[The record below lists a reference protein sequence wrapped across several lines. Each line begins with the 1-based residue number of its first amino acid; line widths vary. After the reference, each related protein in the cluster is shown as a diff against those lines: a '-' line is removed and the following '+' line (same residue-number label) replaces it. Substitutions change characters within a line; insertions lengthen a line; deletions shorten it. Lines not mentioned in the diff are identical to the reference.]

1 MKPGPNPN
9 HPTDAGGEDPP
20 RTLSQLEESVA
31 GDPRDPFVR
40 RLFAERLQQ
49 EGHYLESSK
58 QYAEVFRAFPTDINL
73 FQNFGFCCQQ
83 TGENELAE
91 KAYKK
96 CLALGAKSAELFF
109 NLGAVLLKQQRLP
122 EARAEFHKSL
132 ELHPGFPS
140 ASLAI
145 ANTFTAQ
152 GNLESAT
159 DWLKQEI
166 KLNPSCAEASINLGA
181 IYQELNQIDQAVDCY
196 SAALQIHPNN
206 ALLHFNRAISLLTR
220 RDYSTG
226 WKEYEWRWDALK
238 KAKPLFAK
246 PEWDGSN
253 PKGKSLLVYPEQG
266 LGDIIMF
273 ARFAPLAAQL
283 GARVTVQC
291 QLCLQRLLQT
301 LPGVESVMT
310 TSQTPTGFDLHAPL
324 LSLPSLL
331 RQSAHFQAPAPYLT
345 ARTLPETRLPIPKLN
360 GPASKIGLVWAGNPQ
375 NPLDRW
381 RSIPF
386 HNLRPLF
393 EISAVQ
399 FYSLQ
404 LAPEP
409 NSIQAGHG
417 QIIDCAGLLTDFAAT
432 ASVIRQLDLVI
443 SVDTAVAHLAGA
455 LGHPVWTLLPYAAD
469 WRWSVEGETT
479 HWYPS
484 MTLIRQTK
492 PRDWNSVIQVL
503 AERLSRFRVRKDL

>member
-1 MKPGPNPN
+1 MKSGPNPN
-9 HPTDAGGEDPP
+9 HPADAGGESPP
-20 RTLSQLEESVA
+20 RTLNQLEKSVA
-31 GDPRDPFVR
+31 GDPRNPLVR

-49 EGHYLESSK
+49 EGNYVESSK
-58 QYAEVFRAFPTDINL
+58 QYAEIFASFPTDINL

-109 NLGAVLLKQQRLP
+109 NLGAVLLKQQRLT

-152 GNLESAT
+152 GDLESAV

-181 IYQELNQIDQAVDCY
+181 IYQELNRIDQAVECY
-196 SAALQIHPNN
+196 SAALQIHPSN

-220 RDYSTG
+220 GEYPTG

-238 KAKPLFAK
+238 KAKPHFAK

-266 LGDIIMF
+266 LGDTIMF
-273 ARFAPLAAQL
+273 SRFAPLAAEL

-291 QLCLQRLLQT
+291 QPSLQRLLQT

-310 TSQTPTGFDLHAPL
+310 TSQTPTGFDLYAPL

-331 RQSAHFQAPAPYLT
+331 RHSLHYQASAPYLT
-345 ARTLPETRLPIPKLN
+345 ARALPEARLPSPKLN
-360 GPASKIGLVWAGNPQ
+360 GPAFRIGLVWAGNPQ
-375 NPLDRW
+375 NPLDRR

-386 HNLRPLF
+386 HILRPLF
-393 EISAVQ
+393 EIPVVQ

-404 LAPEP
+404 LAAEP
-409 NSIQAGHG
+409 DLIQACPG
-417 QIIDCAGLLTDFAAT
+417 QLIDCAGLLTDFAAT

-469 WRWSVEGETT
+469 WRWSMEGETT

-484 MTLIRQTK
+484 MMLIRQTK
-492 PRDWNSVIQVL
+492 PGDWNSVIQILVKK
-503 AERLSRFRVRKDL
+503 LSRFRVEKDL